1 MQGGGQ
7 RFVNVYCFWY
17 FVLHVV
23 ESFTA
28 LCIPP
33 LLVRPSSPHPSHSQA
48 LAATHRELE
57 DKSTQLSAALA
68 SLRWLE
74 ADRAALRIAADAARA
89 DADACKAA
97 LALERATGAER
108 QREHAAR
115 ADEAQRAHALA
126 RQLAEQR
133 AADEK
138 ELQSLRA
145 KVAELSASS
154 SGQTALSS
162 GGATPTHAQGES
174 AAELRALLQSL
185 SGQMLAKQSQ
195 LERAL
200 SAEATARLQWQQQI
214 TRADLLQRQVD
225 ILRADDDA
233 VAALT
238 LGLSD
243 AADGGGAAMDDLE
256 HGFGAAAAGSGSS
269 SAGSSSASG
278 STSSGGSSSTGASVD
293 AASAASSGLLRA
305 RWGVVRR
312 HERTSATRTLESI
325 RGLGAAPSL
334 AATVSVMDSLGAQIG
349 AQPTSLTW
357 LFFPCHLPRHPSLF
371 APRRVIW
378 SDLAFY
384 PIY

>member
-1 MQGGGQ
+1 MHSS
-7 RFVNVYCFWY
+7 C
-17 FVLHVV
+17 
-23 ESFTA
+23 
-28 LCIPP
+28 
-33 LLVRPSSPHPSHSQA
+33 LVRDHHLCPPHPAPHPAPHSQA

-97 LALERATGAER
+97 LERERAIGAER

-115 ADEAQRAHALA
+115 ADEAQRAHA

-133 AADEK
+133 ACDEK

-145 KVAELSASS
+145 KVGELSASS
-154 SGQTALSS
+154 SASLTSASAPSS
-162 GGATPTHAQGES
+162 GGATPAGES

-243 AADGGGAAMDDLE
+243 AADGGTGAIDDLE
-256 HGFGAAAAGSGSS
+256 HGFGAAAGTGSS
-269 SAGSSSASG
+269 SAGSSSG
-278 STSSGGSSSTGASVD
+278 STGTGTGTGGSVD
-293 AASAASSGLLRA
+293 SASAASSGLLRA

-349 AQPTSLTW
+349 AATQSFAW
-357 LFFPCHLPRHPSLF
+357 LLFTCHMHGTHIVFLSH
-371 APRRVIW
+371 VI
-378 SDLAFY
+378 
-384 PIY
+384 